1 MLVRKR
7 RKGDTM
13 ILRQAGKSD
22 IEGVREY
29 TEAFYAKECDMIV
42 HWSPPIDPEQESKRL
57 CERDREGA
65 VVIIAEEDGR
75 IMGHIETSVPSGEE
89 IRHTCE
95 LGMTVLEQYRKR
107 GIGTRL
113 LQSLLAW
120 ARSRGLL
127 IVKLQVYSVNAPAI
141 ALYTRLGFVEDGR
154 TKNGVKLR
162 SGAYCDMIHMS
173 RHL

>member
-13 ILRQAGKSD
+13 ILRQADKRD
-22 IEGVREY
+22 IERVREY

-42 HWSPPIDPEQESKRL
+42 HWSLPIDPEQESRRL
-57 CERDREGA
+57 CERDGEGA
-65 VVIIAEEDGR
+65 VVIVAEEDGR
-75 IMGHIETSVPSGEE
+75 IMGHIENSVPREE

-95 LGMTVLEQYRKR
+95 LGMTVLEQYRMR

-120 ARSRGLL
+120 ARSRGLS

-141 ALYTRLGFVEDGR
+141 ALYTRLGFVEDDR

-162 SGAYCDMIHMS
+162 NGAYCDMIHMS